1 MDNIENYR
9 KRFFDLM
16 ESTIG
21 DVKPLINELK
31 QGQKECDE
39 KNSDVCYE
47 CVKGNCENGRGRM
60 NSTSNGVLITYYDG
74 EWVNSKYEGKGTY
87 VWVSSGFKYVGEFKN
102 NERDGYGTETNPCC
116 GTFVGYQKNSQ
127 WNGYGTYTEKNG
139 TVQKGIWS
147 NGKLTIPD
155 YNGLLDPNRK
165 DNPSTPNTPSND
177 CDSLK
182 LEADKQT
189 VYNTNNLSS
198 GKLVIGLKNQGP
210 LVKYVQ
216 CLLNGKNKELSLG
229 LPDLTVDGIFGNQ
242 TKIMVTKFQGKN
254 GLPADGVVGKKTF
267 SRLF

>member
-60 NSTSNGVLITYYDG
+60 NTTSNGVLVTYY
-74 EWVNSKYEGKGTY
+74 
-87 VWVSSGFKYVGEFKN
+87 
-102 NERDGYGTETNPCC
+102 
-116 GTFVGYQKNSQ
+116 Q